1 MGVLCH
7 NPLQAPRYQFD
18 LMLQKVRLVSW
29 CVATASSLK
38 GRDMGMWLGGRTGLM
53 PSSHSHRAELT
64 VSLLETLQIITPK
77 NQASGNWKIWPLL
90 LSWNIGT
97 SIRHWAC
104 SSSSG
109 QRSSKSGM
117 IRRRWGGEYPWA
129 AGCLLVASKS
139 SEINRAYGRFSTLQ
153 HKNNYK
159 NHLIPLRIAVSI
171 THCSYDTFCL
181 RGIRIKLWQNFP
193 NRALQHSLMLK
204 GKLVISSSAGKLWT
218 ITRCMSSIT
227 QVILMFAWGQEFPV
241 AAVIITVIAGRCIC
255 SEWNEWSDECVRNS
269 MAGWALWAHLHSKD
283 SVHPVHTSLIF

>member
-1 MGVLCH
+1 MCGYNQLT
-7 NPLQAPRYQFD
+7 QRKRYGN
-18 LMLQKVRLVSW
+18 VV
-29 CVATASSLK
+29 
-38 GRDMGMWLGGRTGLM
+38 GGQDWTHA
-53 PSSHSHRAELT
+53 HSHRAELT
-64 VSLLETLQIITPK
+64 VSLLENPPNNHPKKSGKWELEDLASLAILKHWSIPKTL
-77 NQASGNWKIWPLL
+77 
-90 LSWNIGT
+90 
-97 SIRHWAC
+97 
-104 SSSSG
+104 SG

-181 RGIRIKLWQNFP
+181 WGIRIKLWQNFP

-241 AAVIITVIAGRCIC
+241 AAVVITVIARRCIC

-269 MAGWALWAHLHSKD
+269 MAGWALWVHLHSKD
-283 SVHPVHTSLIF
+283 SVHPVHTSLIL